1 MARLLQ
7 VNFARLWKTKTF
19 WICLALAAGLSISS
33 FFSMYSMR
41 PIYAEN
47 IGSALISNGSSV
59 VLLSS
64 ILTGLYLGTDYSNGT
79 IRNKLTVGRTRIEI
93 YFANLITT
101 AAAGVI
107 LLASTWISVGAV
119 GLCVGGKLGMPA
131 EKLALDIAVCICAM
145 TALSAI
151 FTVIGMLLSS
161 KSTIVTLTIIAA
173 LGMMMSGRMILS
185 ALAESE
191 FVSSV
196 SVDEDGNIAFDGQEP
211 NPMYVSG
218 IQRDVITV
226 VNDVLPSGQLVQVE
240 MGSVHNEELMPLY
253 SLGVLAVSTVVG
265 ALVFRKK
272 DLK

>member
-7 VNFARLWKTKTF
+7 ANFARLWKTKTF
-19 WICLALAAGLSISS
+19 WVCLALATGLSIAS

-47 IGSALISNGSSV
+47 IGSALMSNGSGA
-59 VLLSS
+59 VLLSA

-79 IRNKLTVGRTRIEI
+79 IRNKLIVGRTRTEI

-131 EKLALDIAVCICAM
+131 EELALDIVVCICAM
-145 TALSAI
+145 AALCAI

-161 KSTIVTLTIIAA
+161 RSAIVTITIVATITL
-173 LGMMMSGRMILS
+173 MMSGVMILS
-185 ALAESE
+185 ALAEPE
-191 FVSSV
+191 FSTGV
-196 SVDEDGNIAFDGQEP
+196 SVDADGNIAVGGQEP
-211 NPMYVSG
+211 NPMYVGG
-218 IQRDVITV
+218 IHRDVITV
-226 VNDVLPSGQLVQVE
+226 VNDILPSGQLVQVE
-240 MGSVHNEELMPLY
+240 IGSVHNEELMPLY
-253 SLGVLAVSTVVG
+253 SLGVLAVSTAVG
-265 ALVFRKK
+265 VMVFRKK

>member
-1 MARLLQ
+1 M
-7 VNFARLWKTKTF
+7 
-19 WICLALAAGLSISS
+19 AAGLSIAS
-33 FFSMYSMR
+33 FFSMYLMR

-47 IGSALISNGSSV
+47 IGSALMSNGSGV

-79 IRNKLTVGRTRIEI
+79 IRNKLIIGRTRIEI

-107 LLASTWISVGAV
+107 LLAATWVSVGAV

-145 TALSAI
+145 AALCAI
-151 FTVIGMLLSS
+151 FTVIGMLFSS
-161 KSTIVTLTIIAA
+161 KSTIVTITLV
-173 LGMMMSGRMILS
+173 LMLMLMVSGIMILQR
-185 ALAESE
+185 LAEPE
-191 FVSSV
+191 FSSGV
-196 SVDEDGNIAFDGQEP
+196 SVDADGNIAVGGQVP
-211 NPMYVSG
+211 NPLYVSG

-226 VNDVLPSGQLVQVE
+226 VNDILPSGQLVQVE

-253 SLGVLAVSTVVG
+253 SLGVLAVSTAVG
-265 ALVFRKK
+265 VLVFRKK

>member
-7 VNFARLWKTKTF
+7 ANFARLWKTKVF
-19 WICLALAAGLSISS
+19 WICLALAAGISLAS

-47 IGSALISNGSSV
+47 IGSALMSNGSTA
-59 VLLSS
+59 VLLTA

-79 IRNKLTVGRTRIEI
+79 IRNKLTVGRTRTEI

-107 LLASTWISVGAV
+107 LLASTWVPVGAV

-131 EKLALDIAVCICAM
+131 GELALDIAVCICAM
-145 TALSAI
+145 AALCAI

-161 KSTIVTLTIIAA
+161 RSAIVTITIVATITL
-173 LGMMMSGRMILS
+173 MMSGIMILS
-185 ALAESE
+185 ALAEPE
-191 FVSSV
+191 FSTGVSLNA
-196 SVDEDGNIAFDGQEP
+196 DGNITVGGQEP
-211 NPMYVSG
+211 NPMYVG
-218 IQRDVITV
+218 GVQRDVITV
-226 VNDVLPSGQLVQVE
+226 VNDILPSGQMVQVE

-253 SLGVLAVSTVVG
+253 SLGVLAATTAVG
-265 ALVFRKK
+265 LPVFRKK

>member
-7 VNFARLWKTKTF
+7 ANFARLWKTKVF
-19 WICLALAAGLSISS
+19 WICLALAAGLSIAS

-47 IGSALISNGSSV
+47 IGSALMSNGSAA
-59 VLLSS
+59 VLLSA

-79 IRNKLTVGRTRIEI
+79 IRNKLTVGRTRTEI

-107 LLASTWISVGAV
+107 LLASTWVSVGAV

-131 EKLALDIAVCICAM
+131 GELALNIAVCICAM
-145 TALSAI
+145 TALCAI

-161 KSTIVTLTIIAA
+161 RSAIVTITIVATITLA
-173 LGMMMSGRMILS
+173 MSGIMILS
-185 ALAESE
+185 ALAEPE
-191 FVSSV
+191 FSTGVSL
-196 SVDEDGNIAFDGQEP
+196 DADGNITVGGQEP
-211 NPMYVSG
+211 NPMYVG
-218 IQRDVITV
+218 GVQRDVITV
-226 VNDVLPSGQLVQVE
+226 VNDILPSGQMMQVE

-253 SLGVLAVSTVVG
+253 SLGVLAVLTAVG
-265 ALVFRKK
+265 VMVFRKK